1 MYYPSKKEYLIK
13 AKSYNLI
20 PVYGEYIVDTETP
33 SSIFMKAGGPGGNG
47 FLLESIEGAI
57 SLSRYSFTG
66 IGCRALISFNDGTF
80 TMECGCKKKI
90 EVKTK
95 KPLEE
100 LEKVMSGYRLY
111 KNPELNH
118 FTGGAVGY
126 LGYDL
131 IKYFENVQLPGKKS
145 SFPEMMLYLT
155 DSMIVFDHMLNRMK
169 IISTVKIDE
178 NLSPEDAYAQ
188 SIEKIESIQRK
199 ICEGQKNN
207 MENIGSNF
215 FISDDN
221 LSGCDQDFS
230 SESNFTKESFLEAVE
245 KAKKYITCGEAF
257 QIVLSQRFSTDNFS
271 NSFNIYRGLRTINP
285 SPYMYYMNFGDFEI
299 IGSSP
304 EPLVKINGRKVLTR
318 PIAGTRKRGKT
329 SVEDMRLADDLL
341 NDEKERAE
349 HNMLVDLS
357 RNDLGRVCRYGSVKV
372 KKYMSVEKYSHV
384 MHLVSEV
391 EGILDKNKTVYDALR
406 SAFPAGTLSGAP
418 KIRAMQIISEFEPD
432 CRGPYGGVVGYF
444 GYDGSLDSCITIR
457 TALVKGGRAYIQ
469 AGAGIVYDSIP
480 ENEWNETVNKASALF
495 KAIRV
500 AGNTI
505 GNGKT

>member
-33 SSIFMKAGGPGGNG
+33 SSIFMKAGGPGGEG
-47 FLLESIEGAI
+47 FLLESIEGATN
-57 SLSRYSFTG
+57 LSRYSFIG
-66 IGCRALISFNDGTF
+66 IGCRTLISFDDGIF
-80 TMECGCKKKI
+80 TVRCGCKKKI

-100 LEKVMSGYRLY
+100 LEKVMSGCRLY

-131 IKYFENVQLPGKKS
+131 VKYFENVQLPGKKS
-145 SFPEMMLYLT
+145 LFPEMMLYLT

-169 IISTVKIDE
+169 IISTVKIGG

-188 SIEKIESIQRK
+188 SIEKIESILRK
-199 ICEGQKNN
+199 ICDGQKNN
-207 MENIGSNF
+207 MENTSSNL
-215 FISDDN
+215 FISDDDLN
-221 LSGCDQDFS
+221 GCDQDFS
-230 SESNFTKESFLEAVE
+230 LDSNFTKESFLEAVG
-245 KAKKYITCGEAF
+245 KAKKYIACGEAF

-285 SPYMYYMNFGDFEI
+285 SPYMYYINFGDFEI

-304 EPLVKINGRKVLTR
+304 EPLIKISGGKVLTR

-329 SVEDMRLADDLL
+329 SGEDASLAGDLL
-341 NDEKERAE
+341 DDKKERAE

-372 KKYMSVEKYSHV
+372 KKYMGVEKYSHV

-391 EGILDKNKTVYDALR
+391 EGILDKNRTVYDALR

-418 KIRAMQIISEFEPD
+418 KIRAMQIISELEPD

-457 TALVKGGRAYIQ
+457 TALIKDGRAYIQ

-480 ENEWNETVNKASALF
+480 ENEWSETVNKASALF

-505 GNGKT
+505 GNGRV